1 MNLEEYRTIKNYEG
15 LYEVSNFGNVRNSKT
30 NIILKLKTDK
40 GGYVRVQLSKDG
52 KGKDS
57 LVHRLVAIA
66 FISNDEN
73 KPTVDH
79 IIRNPQNNNVSN
91 LRWATYSEQ
100 MSNKGYYHHP
110 KTENH
115 HIYITSVMTYG
126 VSFMINKKRT
136 QKTFKTLELAINFRD
151 KYMLDNP
158 R

>member
-1 MNLEEYRTIKNYEG
+1 MNLEEYRTIKDYEG
-15 LYEVSNFGNVRNSKT
+15 LYEVSNFGNVKNSKT
-30 NIILKLKTDK
+30 NRILKGSLTED
-40 GGYVRVQLSKDG
+40 GYVIVGLYKDG
-52 KGKDS
+52 KKKVL
-57 LVHRLVAIA
+57 LVSRLVAIA

>member
-79 IIRNPQNNNVSN
+79 IIRDLLNNNVSN

-100 MSNKGYYHHP
+100 MSNKGYYHN
-110 KTENH
+110 KGNENH
-115 HIYITSVMTYG
+115 HITITQNLTYR
-126 VSFMINKKRT
+126 VKFIINGKEITKK
-136 QKTFKTLELAINFRD
+136 FKTLELAINFRD
-151 KYMLDNP
+151 EFMKLNP
-158 R
+158 K